1 MNSKDVLLQAAFVFR
16 SVRAVRAVLLRVF
29 AALDSQ
35 VILHVS
41 QPTIT
46 FVALWASEATWL
58 LVQTAARFPR
68 HLDVWAI
75 RG

>member
-1 MNSKDVLLQAAFVFR
+1 MNSKNVLLQAAFIFR
-16 SVRAVRAVLLRVF
+16 SVRAVRAVFFRVF

-46 FVALWASEATWL
+46 FVALGASEATWL
-58 LVQTAARFPR
+58 FVQTAARFPR
-68 HLDVWAI
+68 YLEVWAI